1 MLSAAT
7 GIGLFIIVLS
17 TTVIVLSYLLL
28 MSGFLKYRSQLLIIG
43 SGAALSLALLA
54 VSIIVYIIDYN
65 FAYFVEVSLLVF
77 ALMFLWFSYEAK
89 NQVLNNKQLESQL
102 QDKEKELESV
112 FEELDKLTR
121 LLVKR
126 KRRSK

>member
-28 MSGFLKYRSQLLIIG
+28 MSGFLKYKSQLLIIG